1 MSDVSDV
8 SVMVP
13 RVTAV
18 EADER
23 SRSASHFTP
32 DVWCEYAPAGDGEF
46 HTHNHVVVAHKL
58 VLWLADGPGLH
69 LHRGRRV
76 FAYRPR
82 AGRLDFMPPCT
93 FDAVHASGP
102 MPALLV
108 FINERWARH
117 LAAVRQDEERGTE
130 FQFND
135 PRLRAIALHMH
146 QSASGG
152 ASFGSTF
159 VAFLAQALLARL
171 QERDGIQAAHHDG
184 AGKMSSPTQRILRE
198 YIEHALGSAISVEQM
213 ATLVGYGTVNFMRD
227 FRATFGIPPHQYLLS
242 RRIARARSLLQGPAA
257 SLTDIALSVG
267 FSSLAHFSAAFHK
280 TTGQTPSHYR
290 HT

>member
-1 MSDVSDV
+1 MSDMSDM

-18 EADER
+18 RAEEG
-23 SRSASHFTP
+23 SRSAKHFAP
-32 DVWCEYAPAGDGEF
+32 DVWCEHAPGGDGEF
-46 HTHNHVVVAHKL
+46 HTHDHVVVAHKL
-58 VLWLADGPGLH
+58 VLWLADGPALH
-69 LHRGRRV
+69 LHRGRRM
-76 FAYRPR
+76 FAYKPR

-102 MPALLV
+102 MPALLI
-108 FINERWARH
+108 FINERSARM
-117 LAAVRQDEERGTE
+117 LSAVRQDEHRGIE
-130 FQFND
+130 LQFND
-135 PRLRAIALHMH
+135 PRLRAIAWYMH

-152 ASFGSTF
+152 ASFGPTF
-159 VAFLAQALLARL
+159 EAFLAEALLARL
-171 QERDGIQAAHHDG
+171 QERDGIHAAPQGG
-184 AGKMSSPTQRILRE
+184 AGKMTSSTQRILRE
-198 YIEHALGSAISVEQM
+198 YIEHALGSAISVEEM

-227 FRATFGIPPHQYLLS
+227 FRASFGTPPHRYLLS
-242 RRIARARSLLQGPAA
+242 RRIERARGLVQWPGA

-280 TTGQTPSHYR
+280 STGQTPSHYR

>member
-1 MSDVSDV
+1 MSDV

-213 ATLVGYGTVNFMRD
+213 ASLVGYGTVNFMRD
-227 FRATFGIPPHQYLLS
+227 FRATFGMPPHQYLLS

>member
-1 MSDVSDV
+1 MSDMSDV

-18 EADER
+18 RAEEG
-23 SRSASHFTP
+23 SRSAKHFAP
-32 DVWCEYAPAGDGEF
+32 DVWCEHAPGGDGEF
-46 HTHNHVVVAHKL
+46 HTHDHVVVAHKL
-58 VLWLADGPGLH
+58 VLWLADGPALH
-69 LHRGRRV
+69 LHRGRRM

-102 MPALLV
+102 MPALLI
-108 FINERWARH
+108 FINERSARM
-117 LAAVRQDEERGTE
+117 LSAVRQDEHRGIE
-130 FQFND
+130 LQFND
-135 PRLRAIALHMH
+135 PRLRAIAWYMH

-152 ASFGSTF
+152 ASFGPTF
-159 VAFLAQALLARL
+159 EAFLAEALLARL
-171 QERDGIQAAHHDG
+171 QERDGIHAAPQGG
-184 AGKMSSPTQRILRE
+184 AGKMTSSTQRILRE
-198 YIEHALGSAISVEQM
+198 YIEHALGSAISVEEM

-227 FRATFGIPPHQYLLS
+227 FRASFGTPPHRYLLS
-242 RRIARARSLLQGPAA
+242 RRIERARGLVQWPGA

-280 TTGQTPSHYR
+280 STGQTPSHYR

>member
-1 MSDVSDV
+1 MSDV

-18 EADER
+18 RAEEG
-23 SRSASHFTP
+23 SRSAKHFAP
-32 DVWCEYAPAGDGEF
+32 DVWCEHAPGGDGEF
-46 HTHNHVVVAHKL
+46 HTHDHVVVAHKL
-58 VLWLADGPGLH
+58 VLWLADGPALH
-69 LHRGRRV
+69 LHRGRRM

-102 MPALLV
+102 MPALLI
-108 FINERWARH
+108 FINERSARM
-117 LAAVRQDEERGTE
+117 LSAVRQDEHRGIE
-130 FQFND
+130 LQFND
-135 PRLRAIALHMH
+135 PRLRAIAWYMH

-152 ASFGSTF
+152 ASFGPTF
-159 VAFLAQALLARL
+159 EAFLAEALLARL
-171 QERDGIQAAHHDG
+171 QERDGIHAAPQGG
-184 AGKMSSPTQRILRE
+184 AGKMTSSTQRILRE
-198 YIEHALGSAISVEQM
+198 YIEHALGSAISVEEM

-227 FRATFGIPPHQYLLS
+227 FRASFGTPPHRYLLS
-242 RRIARARSLLQGPAA
+242 RRIERARGLVQWPGA

-280 TTGQTPSHYR
+280 STGQTPSHYR